1 MRFLLTFVL
10 TTPPT
15 PKAGMI
21 LPILAS
27 ALFAQ
32 SLTTLLVLPSA
43 PRQPAPGRL
52 YRSSPSKWS
61 GVLNICT
68 AAGVTNWAAD
78 AADMYFRTSDDMCR
92 SKRGARRG
100 GRLKEANMVRQ
111 SRTVKRAKV
120 GSGTGRGEDADEL
133 KSWVKRLSLYRQSAR
148 FAELVARNFGVPAV
162 VIVGGLFRKVDVAV
176 SIVFAVR

>member
-1 MRFLLTFVL
+1 
-10 TTPPT
+10 
-15 PKAGMI
+15 
-21 LPILAS
+21 
-27 ALFAQ
+27 
-32 SLTTLLVLPSA
+32 
-43 PRQPAPGRL
+43 
-52 YRSSPSKWS
+52 
-61 GVLNICT
+61 
-68 AAGVTNWAAD
+68 
-78 AADMYFRTSDDMCR
+78 
-92 SKRGARRG
+92 
-100 GRLKEANMVRQ
+100 MVRQ